1 MTAAM
6 QAMHGTNG
14 HPAIPLSG
22 PLRLHRHWARMAIA
36 ALGVALVMSL
46 VGHRPADG
54 LVVGPD
60 TTTSLPSPSVGPEL
74 VTLPLD
80 DGLARVLADDA
91 GHRFDRGRVREV
103 EVGAD
108 GTVWVAVGRRAV
120 RLGTA
125 GAIEPRAGGWRSFP
139 RGLSVDVDGSLWAV
153 EDGGAVVVLEDD
165 RWTQSADLAQPPRP
179 ARALPAAMSPERL
192 AELGVDGP
200 VRVLASAPAPDGT
213 VWFVAD
219 TSDSPRV
226 RPADHALLHLGADG
240 WEMIDRAAGM
250 PQEGQRA
257 WSTLPPA
264 SSATIVVD
272 HDGRVWFS
280 IYRLG
285 LFVFDGSEFER
296 VEDPGLRLGALDLD
310 IGADG
315 SIWIASVT
323 GGLYRWTNGS
333 SPS

>member
-6 QAMHGTNG
+6 QTTHGTDG
-14 HPAIPLSG
+14 HPATPRSG
-22 PLRLHRHWARMAIA
+22 PLGLQRRWARMAIA
-36 ALGVALVMSL
+36 ALGVALVISL
-46 VGHRPADG
+46 LGPRPADG
-54 LVVGPD
+54 QVVGPD
-60 TTTSLPSPSVGPEL
+60 TTTSPPSPSVGPEL
-74 VTLPLD
+74 VTQPLD
-80 DGLARVLADDA
+80 DGLVRVLADDA

-103 EVGAD
+103 EVDPD

-125 GAIEPRAGGWRSFP
+125 GSIEPRAGGWRSFP
-139 RGLSVDVDGSLWAV
+139 RGLSLDVDGSLWAV

-165 RWTQSADLAQPPRP
+165 RWVQSAYLEQPPRP
-179 ARALPAAMSPERL
+179 ARALPETMSPERL
-192 AELGVDGP
+192 AELRVDGP

-219 TSDSPRV
+219 TSASAHV
-226 RPADHALLHLGADG
+226 RPAERALLHLGVDG
-240 WEMIDRAAGM
+240 WETIDRAAGM

-257 WSTLPPA
+257 WSALPPA

-272 HDGRVWFS
+272 HEGRVWFS

-285 LFVFDGSEFER
+285 LFVFDGFEFER
-296 VEDPGLRLGALDLD
+296 FEVPGLRLGALDLE
-310 IGADG
+310 IGPHG

-323 GGLYRWTNGS
+323 GGLYRWTPGAS
-333 SPS
+333 SS

>member
-6 QAMHGTNG
+6 QGMHGVDRS
-14 HPAIPLSG
+14 PATPRSG
-22 PLRLHRHWARMAIA
+22 PLGLQRRWARMAIA
-36 ALGVALVMSL
+36 ALGVALVFSL
-46 VGHRPADG
+46 VGPRPVEG
-54 LVVGPD
+54 LVVEPD
-60 TTTSLPSPSVGPEL
+60 ATTPPPSPTVDTEL

-80 DGLARVLADDA
+80 DGLVRVLADDA

-103 EVGAD
+103 EVGPD
-108 GTVWVAVGRRAV
+108 GTVWVAVGRLAV
-120 RLGTA
+120 RLGAA
-125 GAIEPRAGGWRSFP
+125 GSIEPRAGGWRSLP

-153 EDGGAVVVLEDD
+153 EDGGAVVVLDDD
-165 RWTQSADLAQPPRP
+165 RWTQSADLEQPPRP
-179 ARALPAAMSPERL
+179 VRALPAAMSPERL
-192 AELGVDGP
+192 AELDVDGP

-219 TSDSPRV
+219 TSASPHV
-226 RPADHALLHLGADG
+226 RPAEHALLHLGADG

-257 WSTLPPA
+257 WSTPPPA
-264 SSATIVVD
+264 AGATIVVD

-285 LFVFDGSEFER
+285 LFVFDGAEFKR
-296 VEDPGLRLGALDLD
+296 MADPGLRLGALDLD
-310 IGADG
+310 IGPDG

>member
-6 QAMHGTNG
+6 QAMHGSNG
-14 HPAIPLSG
+14 HPATPLSG
-22 PLRLHRHWARMAIA
+22 PLRLYRRWARMAIA

-46 VGHRPADG
+46 VGPRAADG
-54 LVVGPD
+54 LVFGPD
-60 TTTSLPSPSVGPEL
+60 ATTSPPSPSVGPEL

-80 DGLARVLADDA
+80 DGFARVLADDA
-91 GHRFDRGRVREV
+91 GHRFDRGHVREV

-165 RWTQSADLAQPPRP
+165 RWTQSADLEQPSRP

-192 AELGVDGP
+192 AELGVDPP

-213 VWFVAD
+213 VWFIAD
-219 TSDSPRV
+219 TSASPHV

-257 WSTLPPA
+257 WSALPPA
-264 SSATIVVD
+264 SGATIVVD

-285 LFVFDGSEFER
+285 LFTFDGSEFER
-296 VEDPGLRLGALDLD
+296 VEDPGLRLGALDLE
-310 IGADG
+310 IGPHG

>member
-6 QAMHGTNG
+6 QGMHGSDR
-14 HPAIPLSG
+14 HPLTPRSG
-22 PLRLHRHWARMAIA
+22 SLGLQRRWVRMAIA
-36 ALGVALVMSL
+36 ALGVAFVFSL
-46 VGHRPADG
+46 VGPRPA
-54 LVVGPD
+54 VGQVNEPD
-60 TTTSLPSPSVGPEL
+60 TTTPPPSPTVAPGL

-80 DGLARVLADDA
+80 DGVVRVLADDA

-103 EVGAD
+103 EVGPD
-108 GTVWVAVGRRAV
+108 GTVWVAVGRLAV

-125 GAIEPRAGGWRSFP
+125 GSIEPRAGGQRSLP

-153 EDGGAVVVLEDD
+153 EDGGAVVVLDDD
-165 RWTQSADLAQPPRP
+165 RWMQSADLEQPPRP
-179 ARALPAAMSPERL
+179 ARPLPEAMSPERL

-213 VWFVAD
+213 VWFIAD
-219 TSDSPRV
+219 TSASPHV

-240 WEMIDRAAGM
+240 WETFDRAAGM

-257 WSTLPPA
+257 WSTPPPA
-264 SSATIVVD
+264 STATIVVD

-285 LFVFDGSEFER
+285 LFVFDGTEFER
-296 VEDPGLRLGALDLD
+296 IEDPGLRLGALDLD
-310 IGADG
+310 IGPDG
-315 SIWIASVT
+315 SVWIASVT
-323 GGLYRWTNGS
+323 GGLYRWTPGA